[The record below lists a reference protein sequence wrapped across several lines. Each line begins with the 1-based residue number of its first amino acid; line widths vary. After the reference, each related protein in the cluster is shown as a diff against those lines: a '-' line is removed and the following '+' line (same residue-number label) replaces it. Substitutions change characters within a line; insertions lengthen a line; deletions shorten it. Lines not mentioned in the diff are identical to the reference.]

1 MKIAI
6 NEIAY
11 KKIIDGVK
19 HCLAKDDC
27 RKILRYIKIKVA
39 PETITAYA
47 LDGFRAAR
55 VQVKAE
61 NPEMAEFECF
71 IKPIAYKPS
80 KKGVN
85 PVLLEYDGKNAFIEV
100 MTEYGTARYC
110 FIQPTEKGID
120 IEKIYQENRA
130 HDREICFNAVYGVQ
144 ALKALASTNLSRLHE
159 VVFESKNDELTPF
172 IIRAESDNYINEQ
185 LILPVRRQR

>member
-6 NEIAY
+6 NEITY

-19 HCLAKDDC
+19 HCVSNDES
-27 RKILRYIKIKVA
+27 RKVLQYINIKVT

-55 VQVKAE
+55 VQVKAK
-61 NPEMAEFECF
+61 NPEITEFECF

-80 KKGVN
+80 KQGLN
-85 PVLLEYDGKNAFIEV
+85 PVWLEYDGNNAYIEV
-100 MTEYGTARYC
+100 MTEYGKVRYC

-120 IEKIYQENRA
+120 IEKIYKDNKA
-130 HDREICFNAVYGVQ
+130 HDREICFNAVYGAQ
-144 ALKALASTNLSRLHE
+144 ALKALASTSLSVHRE
-159 VVFESKNDELTPF
+159 VVFESKNNNITPF

-185 LILPVRRQR
+185 LILPCRR

>member
-1 MKIAI
+1 MRIAI
-6 NEIAY
+6 NEITY

-19 HCLAKDDC
+19 HCLSKDEY
-27 RKILRYIKIKVA
+27 RKVLQYIQVKVTK
-39 PETITAYA
+39 ETITAYA

-61 NPEMAEFECF
+61 NPEITEFECF

-80 KKGVN
+80 KRGIN
-85 PVLLEYDGKNAFIEV
+85 PVWLEYDGENAYIEV
-100 MTEYGTARYC
+100 MTEYGKARYC
-110 FIQPTEKGID
+110 FIQPTEKYID
-120 IEKIYQENRA
+120 IDKIYQDNKA

-144 ALKALASTNLSRLHE
+144 ALKALASTSLSRYKE
-159 VVFESKNDELTPF
+159 VIFESKNDKLTPF

-185 LILPVRRQR
+185 LILPVRKP